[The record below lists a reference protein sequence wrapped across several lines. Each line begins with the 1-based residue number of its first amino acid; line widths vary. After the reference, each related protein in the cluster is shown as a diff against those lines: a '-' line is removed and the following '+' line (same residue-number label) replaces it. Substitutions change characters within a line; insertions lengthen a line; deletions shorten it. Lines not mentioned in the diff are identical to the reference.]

1 MGSAEGREVVSPW
14 RCPKCGTASSW
25 PNRHLRSAH
34 GLGYFWKSWRER
46 NRAPRRRRIVMEE
59 VAASDERDE
68 QPGRLLVALACAVVL
83 LLLVVLL

>member
-1 MGSAEGREVVSPW
+1 
-14 RCPKCGTASSW
+14 
-25 PNRHLRSAH
+25 
-34 GLGYFWKSWRER
+34 
-46 NRAPRRRRIVMEE
+46 MEE